1 MVWTIV
7 LSVLAVWLLASVVLA
22 LLIGRAVKLADR
34 SHRRAVDTRMPA
46 APRPTRAR
54 ALAS

>member
-7 LSVLAVWLLASVVLA
+7 LSVLAVWLLASVLLA

-34 SHRRAVDTRMPA
+34 NHRRAMGTRVPA
-46 APRPTRAR
+46 APRPSRAR